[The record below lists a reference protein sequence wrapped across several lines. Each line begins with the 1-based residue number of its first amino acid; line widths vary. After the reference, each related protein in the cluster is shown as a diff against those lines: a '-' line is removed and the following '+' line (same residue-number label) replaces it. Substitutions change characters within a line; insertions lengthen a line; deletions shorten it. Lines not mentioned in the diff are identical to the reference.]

1 MITTGLPAS
10 LGAAKLLIVEL
21 VNDVLLRVSMTTV
34 ASIARF
40 TTDNRKIMASKN
52 KMNKAR
58 NSYCLSALK
67 WGKLRC
73 KRLAF
78 FDAAQRKRIKVKTN
92 QIKFKQED

>member
-10 LGAAKLLIVEL
+10 LEAAKLLIAEL
-21 VNDVLLRVSMTTV
+21 VNDALLRVPMTTV

-40 TTDNRKIMASKN
+40 TEDKRKIMASKN

-78 FDAAQRKRIKVKTN
+78 FDAAQRKRIKVKAN

>member
-1 MITTGLPAS
+1 MIITTGLPAS
-10 LGAAKLLIVEL
+10 LEAARLLIVEL
-21 VNDVLLRVSMTTV
+21 VNDVLLRVLMITV
-34 ASIARF
+34 ISIARF

-73 KRLAF
+73 KHLAF
-78 FDAAQRKRIKVKTN
+78 FDAAQRKRIKVKIN
-92 QIKFKQED
+92 QIDDNLI